1 MIESRFK
8 IRVMTGLFGAIGII
22 YFYNNPDNPDNP
34 DNFDAAKVYIKNAYF
49 SSYNSLSGFFKFNL
63 YSNRLITANEVVVNG
78 SEDIA
83 DNADNEDNTDNANRD
98 AMIDEGNSI

>member
-1 MIESRFK
+1 MYMIEPRFK
-8 IRVMTGLFGAIGII
+8 TRVMTGLFGAIGFI
-22 YFYNNPDNPDNP
+22 YFYNNPDN
-34 DNFDAAKVYIKNAYF
+34 FDAVKVYVKNVCF

-63 YSNRLITANEVVVNG
+63 YPNRLITANEVVVNG

-83 DNADNEDNTDNANRD
+83 DNADNEDNTDNTDNANRD